1 VLGFEANWFFRE
13 QFLSAQV
20 YSVQVKSVYDVP
32 SRFGAEENDDET
44 SVLRKGLAA
53 KYCMT
58 WSVCLKTPSTTQT
71 GKGTCSFN
79 AEPKR

>member
-1 VLGFEANWFFRE
+1 MRRPCVLGFEANWFFRE

-44 SVLRKGLAA
+44 SDLRTVRLDAS
-53 KYCMT
+53 T
-58 WSVCLKTPSTTQT
+58 LDDSVSSPVK
-71 GKGTCSFN
+71 
-79 AEPKR
+79 